1 MRFLLDTNV
10 VSDAMKATPLPKVL
24 RRLALHEGQFA
35 MASVTWH
42 ELRFGVERLPAGRR
56 KDLLGESLEL
66 WRLSVPIFE
75 YDAGAADWHARQR
88 ARLRKKGRTEE
99 LFDGQIASVAATRHL
114 TLVTAN
120 VKHFAHYDDLTL
132 ADWSR

>member
-24 RRLALHEGQFA
+24 RRLALHEGQLA

-42 ELRFGVERLPAGRR
+42 ELRFGVERLPAGKR
-56 KDLLGESLEL
+56 KDALGESLEL
-66 WRLSVPIFE
+66 WRLTVPILE

-88 ARLRKKGRTEE
+88 AKLRNKGRTEE
-99 LFDGQIASVAATRHL
+99 LFDGQIASVAAIRHL